1 MRTSSLVLLA
11 VLLIA
16 LVAGGIYYFRDTDEP
31 LITLTPGGG
40 PISNHRPLLLVID
53 DEGSGL
59 KQLKVIAS
67 QGTKEFPLASRE
79 LEPGAYQHREELSL
93 AGLKLKN
100 GPIEIR
106 IEANDRSVYHF
117 GQGNTGSESFVLEF
131 DNKPPVISVVS
142 RSHNLNQGGSG
153 LVVYTINEEVTSS
166 GVQVGER
173 FFPGFPQEN
182 GRYICL
188 FAAPYDVDPKALTPR
203 LVAEDLAGN
212 ERLSGFYHHTNSRR
226 RNKTDINIDNRFL
239 EAKMPDFQA
248 YFPETEDLLDIF
260 IRVNRELRQANRSRL
275 LEFLPRTASTPLWDD
290 AFLRP
295 KGTNREPFAT
305 ERTYFHNKKKI
316 DNQVHLGVDIASV
329 ARGPVE
335 ASNRGHVLLAEDF
348 GIYGQ
353 CVIIDHGIG
362 LMSLYGHLSSIAVNV
377 GDEVA
382 KGQEIG
388 RTGATGLA
396 GGDHLHFGLL
406 LNGLPV
412 SPVEWWDRTWVT
424 NNISS
429 KLELAAEKP

>member
-1 MRTSSLVLLA
+1 MRTSSVVLLA
-11 VLLIA
+11 VLLIG
-16 LVAGGIYYFRDTDEP
+16 LIAGGIYYFRDTDEP
-31 LITLTPGGG
+31 MITLTPDGGAV
-40 PISNHRPLLLVID
+40 SNHKPLLLILD

-59 KQLKVIAS
+59 KQVKVVAS
-67 QGTKEFPLASRE
+67 QGNKEFSLATRD

-93 AGLKLKN
+93 TGLKLKN
-100 GPIEIR
+100 GPLEIR
-106 IEANDRSVYHF
+106 VEASDRSVYHL
-117 GQGNTGSESFVLEF
+117 GQGNTTNRSFVLEF

-173 FFPGFPQEN
+173 FFPGFPQED
-182 GRYICL
+182 GRYLCL
-188 FAAPYDVDPKALTPR
+188 FSAPYDVDPKALTPR
-203 LVAEDLAGN
+203 LVAEDMAGN
-212 ERLSGFYHHTNSRR
+212 ERTSGFYHHTNSRR
-226 RNKTDINIDNRFL
+226 RNKTDINISDRFL
-239 EAKMPDFQA
+239 EAKMPDFQS
-248 YFPETEDLLDIF
+248 YFPETEELLDIF
-260 IRVNRELRQANRSRL
+260 IRVNRELRVANRSRL
-275 LEFLPRTASTPLWDD
+275 FEFLPQTDAVPLWDD

-335 ASNRGHVLLAEDF
+335 SSNRGRVLLAEDF

-362 LMSLYGHLSSIAVNV
+362 LMSLYGHLSSISVTV
-377 GDEVA
+377 GDQVE
-382 KGQEIG
+382 KGQEIA

-406 LNGLPV
+406 LNGLPIN
-412 SPVEWWDRTWVT
+412 PVEWWDRTWVK

-429 KLELAAEKP
+429 KLELAAQSP